1 MKMEKRIHALTVD
14 VEDAINQ
21 AMRNFFGQE
30 MEPTHRVGDNT
41 RKLLELFAEFDVRAT
56 FFILGEVAE
65 SHPELI
71 REIAAQGHELG
82 IHGHSHARYTQLS
95 RAEVKEEINRA
106 KKVVEDVSGMKV
118 IGHRAPEF
126 SINRDNIWVLDILV
140 DAGIRYDSS
149 IFPAESGR
157 YGWKGFAKDIDWLE
171 LDSGKRIIEAPMST
185 IRMLGR
191 DVPAC
196 GGGYLRAFPYEFT
209 SKAFRKIGRERPVN
223 LYMHPYEI
231 DPPPFQ
237 PFYMEEIRKSPLK
250 SRMKLKGYWFNR
262 STVMPKLRKLLETY
276 RFSSLGSVID
286 KRMDGHLYK

>member
-1 MKMEKRIHALTVD
+1 MVHALTVD

-30 MEPTHRVGDNT
+30 MEPTHRVCDNT
-41 RKLLELFAEFDVRAT
+41 RRLLELFAEFDARAT

-82 IHGHSHARYTQLS
+82 IHGYSHARYTRLS
-95 RAEVKEEINRA
+95 RAEVQQEISRA
-106 KKVVEDVSGMKV
+106 KTLVEDVSGLEV
-118 IGHRAPEF
+118 SGHRAPEF

-140 DAGIRYDSS
+140 DAGIHYDSS

-157 YGWKGFAKDIDWLE
+157 YGWKGFTKDIDWLE
-171 LDSGKRIIEAPMST
+171 LENGKRIIEAPMST

-191 DVPAC
+191 DIPAC
-196 GGGYLRAFPYEFT
+196 GGGYLRAFPYAFT
-209 SKAFRKIGRERPVN
+209 SKAFRQIGRERPVN

-237 PFYMEEIRKSPLK
+237 PFYMEEIRKTSIK

-276 RFSSLGSVID
+276 RFSSLGRVID
-286 KRMDGHLYK
+286 TQMEGHLYK